1 MKLFFEKQLPCI
13 KQGYKFGIKIKK
25 KIFSLKSKYQKIE
38 VFDTY
43 TFGRIL
49 VLDGIIQLSQKYEFI
64 YHEMMTHL
72 PLFCHSNP
80 ERVLIIGGG
89 DGGILREVLKHPIK
103 KVFLVD
109 IDEKV
114 FQISKKFLSFLR
126 LKESLK
132 DKRTK
137 VLITDGSEFIK
148 KFKDFFDIVIVD
160 STDPIGPARSLFTEK
175 FYKSVFATLNEN
187 GIMITQSG
195 NWLDQIKEIKNIQ
208 KNLKAIF
215 PFTKIHRAFVP
226 DYQGSEF
233 TFSLGSK
240 RRLDYNLSE
249 ISKRFKERLSKKS
262 LKYYSPQIHFT
273 SGVLPEFL
281 KKKIV

>member
-1 MKLFFEKQLPCI
+1 MKLFFEKKLPGTA
-13 KQGYKFGIKIKK
+13 QGYKFGIKIKK

-38 VFDTY
+38 VFDTH

-64 YHEMMTHL
+64 YHEMMAHL

-80 ERVLIIGGG
+80 KKVLIIGGG
-89 DGGILREVLKHPIK
+89 DGGVLREVLKHPIK
-103 KVFLVD
+103 KVYLAD
-109 IDEKV
+109 IDKRV
-114 FQISKKFLSFLR
+114 FDISKKFFPFLKLR
-126 LKESLK
+126 ESLN
-132 DKRTK
+132 DKR
-137 VLITDGSEFIK
+137 VNLFFADGSKFVKEFK
-148 KFKDFFDIVIVD
+148 NFFDITIID
-160 STDPIGPARSLFTEK
+160 LTDPIGPARSLFAKK
-175 FYKSVFATLNEN
+175 FYKSVFSTLNSS
-187 GIMITQSG
+187 GVMITQSG
-195 NWLDQIKEIKNIQ
+195 NWLDQIKEIKDIQ